1 MSYEYIVS
9 FNTDFGE
16 VRAVIENDEPIED
29 DNTLYMI
36 ALNKIKESSVMQI
49 TGELDESD
57 IMEI

>member
-1 MSYEYIVS
+1 MS